1 MDEARYRELKEKMA
15 ALKSLYA
22 SRHYSQCAKF
32 GELLLSEIH
41 DQTHPLHLAHLNFY
55 TALSHDTLARE
66 ATLKNRWKELSL
78 AELHYNAAIVALSP
92 LQSPAQCDPW
102 SPTSSTTSPP
112 SPYSQRRSSIN
123 SDRSAASSVTSLG
136 DADAYQPSP
145 KSTQK
150 CEVRHVR
157 NDSVVQTHES
167 AQVPDAKNATT
178 APRPQT
184 PQQFYFTANIS
195 SFVRM
200 IEAHLAD
207 VRDQKHRSSVPTVRF
222 NMPSPRPSPTKAKA
236 TWNRE
241 RRPTTVDD
249 EEGEDAAMQAV
260 RESRKNVTFRP
271 RFDPS
276 STQKLCNEA
285 LAELIE

>member
-78 AELHYNAAIVALSP
+78 AELHYNTAILALSS
-92 LQSPAQCDPW
+92 LQSPTQCDPW
-102 SPTSSTTSPP
+102 SPNSSISALP
-112 SPYSQRRSSIN
+112 SPYSCRRSSIYSN
-123 SDRSAASSVTSLG
+123 RSVASSATSLG
-136 DADAYQPSP
+136 DEDDYLYMSP
-145 KSTQK
+145 KKPIPQASDETLPRTK
-150 CEVRHVR
+150 SHAV
-157 NDSVVQTHES
+157 T
-167 AQVPDAKNATT
+167 TT
-178 APRPQT
+178 ATPRPQT
-184 PQQFYFTANIS
+184 PQQFYFAANIA

-200 IEAHLAD
+200 IEDHLAD
-207 VRDQKHRSSVPTVRF
+207 VREQKHRTSVPTVRF
-222 NMPSPRPSPTKAKA
+222 TMPSPRPSPTKAKA
-236 TWNRE
+236 ARHS
-241 RRPTTVDD
+241 RSISVDEVED
-249 EEGEDAAMQAV
+249 DDAAVEAA
-260 RESRKNVTFRP
+260 RESRRNIKFRP

-276 STQKLCNEA
+276 SVQTLCCEA
-285 LAELIE
+285 LAELED